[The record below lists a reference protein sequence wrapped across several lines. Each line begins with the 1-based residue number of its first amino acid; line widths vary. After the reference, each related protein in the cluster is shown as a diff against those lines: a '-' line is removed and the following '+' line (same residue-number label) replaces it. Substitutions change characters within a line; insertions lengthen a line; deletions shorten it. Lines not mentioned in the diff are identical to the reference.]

1 MTYDIIFIGCGSMK
15 LKDKIIFTILYIIMI
30 IGFSIGL
37 FFEHKYANIQ
47 KDELTVVTESFSES
61 KNIQGDYKIICDSG
75 KEYLLAYIIADDE
88 HIDGIKPGDELILS
102 VDKNRIFEFTV
113 NGEVIISLEESNQI
127 YNEHFKTLLVIFPS
141 VIVGMILLSVGIHFL
156 FKKIEQDYVEGN
168 YKSNYVKINEVV
180 DEKVYKSIQDSIY
193 KKNGYLRCNILE
205 QIESDELVYTFYK
218 AMIDYLNDRELVL
231 LIDDGCID
239 DGLAMAFYKDGDK
252 LYFNMIYR
260 DGKEPFEIEEELFWY
275 YPYDA
280 KEEKEE
286 TIAFSNAVKEY
297 IAFNKDLLRMK
308 EKVK

>member
-1 MTYDIIFIGCGSMK
+1 ME
-15 LKDKIIFTILYIIMI
+15 LKDKIIFAFFYIVMI
-30 IGFSIGL
+30 AIFTFTLID
-37 FFEHKYANIQ
+37 EHKYATIQ
-47 KDELTVVTESFSES
+47 KDELTIVTEVFSES
-61 KNIQGDYKIICDSG
+61 KNIQGDYKITCDSG

-127 YNEHFKTLLVIFPS
+127 YNEHFKTLLVIFPF
-141 VIVGMILLSVGIHFL
+141 VIVGMILLLVGIHFL
-156 FKKIEQDYVEGN
+156 FKKIEKDYVEGN

-239 DGLAMAFYKDGDK
+239 DGLAMAFYKDGNK
-252 LYFNMIYR
+252 LYFNTIFR
-260 DGKEPFEIEEELFWY
+260 EENKPFEIERSLFWY
-275 YPYDA
+275 YPFDA
-280 KEEKEE
+280 KVTKEE
-286 TIAFSNAVKEY
+286 SKAFVDAVDEY
-297 IAFNKDLLRMK
+297 ITYNKDLLK
-308 EKVK
+308 YTDEQK

>member
-1 MTYDIIFIGCGSMK
+1 MRMK
-15 LKDKIIFTILYIIMI
+15 LKDKIIFAFLYIVMI
-30 IGFSIGL
+30 AIFTFTLID
-37 FFEHKYANIQ
+37 EHKYATIH
-47 KDELTVVTESFSES
+47 KDELTIVTEVFSES
-61 KNIQGDYKIICDSG
+61 KNIKGDYKIICDSG

-156 FKKIEQDYVEGN
+156 FKKIEKDYVEGN

-193 KKNGYLRCNILE
+193 IKNGYLRCNILE

-231 LIDDGCID
+231 LIDDGCLD
-239 DGLAMAFYKDGDK
+239 DGLAMVFYKDGNK
-252 LYFNMIYR
+252 LYFNTIFR
-260 DGKEPFEIEEELFWY
+260 EENKPFEIERSLFWY
-275 YPYDA
+275 YPFDA
-280 KEEKEE
+280 KVTEEESE
-286 TIAFSNAVKEY
+286 AFIDAVDDY
-297 IAFNKDLLRMK
+297 ITYNKDLLK
-308 EKVK
+308 YTSEQK

>member
-1 MTYDIIFIGCGSMK
+1 MK
-15 LKDKIIFTILYIIMI
+15 LKDKIIFAFLYIVMI
-30 IGFSIGL
+30 AIFTFTLID
-37 FFEHKYANIQ
+37 EHKYATIQ
-47 KDELTVVTESFSES
+47 KDELTIVTEVFSES
-61 KNIQGDYKIICDSG
+61 KNIKGDYKIICDSG

-141 VIVGMILLSVGIHFL
+141 VIVCMILLSVGIHFL
-156 FKKIEQDYVEGN
+156 FKKIEKDYVEGN

-218 AMIDYLNDRELVL
+218 AMIDYLNDRELIL
-231 LIDDGCID
+231 LIDDGCTD
-239 DGLAMAFYKDGDK
+239 DGLAMAFYKDGNK
-252 LYFNMIYR
+252 LYFNTIFR
-260 DGKEPFEIEEELFWY
+260 EENKPFEIERSLFWY
-275 YPYDA
+275 YPFDA
-280 KEEKEE
+280 KVTEEESKV
-286 TIAFSNAVKEY
+286 FFDVVDEY
-297 IAFNKDLLRMK
+297 ITFNKDLLK
-308 EKVK
+308 YTSKQK

>member
-1 MTYDIIFIGCGSMK
+1 MRMK
-15 LKDKIIFTILYIIMI
+15 LKDKIIFAFLYIVMI
-30 IGFSIGL
+30 AIFTFTLID
-37 FFEHKYANIQ
+37 EHKYATIQ
-47 KDELTVVTESFSES
+47 KDELTIVTEVFSES
-61 KNIQGDYKIICDSG
+61 KNIKGDYKIICDSG

-88 HIDGIKPGDELILS
+88 HIEGIKPGDELILS
-102 VDKNRIFEFTV
+102 IDKNRIFEFTV

-205 QIESDELVYTFYK
+205 QIENDELVYTFYK
-218 AMIDYLNDRELVL
+218 AMIDYLNNRELVL
-231 LIDDGCID
+231 LIDDGCTD
-239 DGLAMAFYKDGDK
+239 DGLAMVFYKDGNK
-252 LYFNMIYR
+252 LYFNTIFR
-260 DGKEPFEIEEELFWY
+260 EENKPFEIERSLFWY

-280 KEEKEE
+280 KVTKEE
-286 TIAFSNAVKEY
+286 SKAFIDAVDEY
-297 IAFNKDLLRMK
+297 MTYNKDLLK
-308 EKVK
+308 KV

>member
-1 MTYDIIFIGCGSMK
+1 MRMK
-15 LKDKIIFTILYIIMI
+15 LKDKIIFAFLYIVMI
-30 IGFSIGL
+30 AGFTFTLIN
-37 FFEHKYANIQ
+37 EHKYATIQ
-47 KDELTVVTESFSES
+47 KDELTIVTEVFSES
-61 KNIQGDYKIICDSG
+61 KNVKGDYKIICDSG
-75 KEYLLAYIIADDE
+75 KEYLLAYIIADDD
-88 HIDGIKPGDELILS
+88 HIEGIKPGDELILS

-205 QIESDELVYTFYK
+205 QIENDELVYTFYK

-231 LIDDGCID
+231 LIDNGCLD
-239 DGLAMAFYKDGDK
+239 DGLAMVFYKDGNK
-252 LYFNMIYR
+252 LYFNTLFR
-260 DGKEPFEIEEELFWY
+260 EGNKPFEIERSLFWY
-275 YPYDA
+275 YPFDA
-280 KEEKEE
+280 KVTKEE
-286 TIAFSNAVKEY
+286 SKAFVDAVDEY
-297 IAFNKDLLRMK
+297 MTYNKDLLK
-308 EKVK
+308 KV

>member
-1 MTYDIIFIGCGSMK
+1 MDFFIEY
-15 LKDKIIFTILYIIMI
+15 LK
-30 IGFSIGL
+30 
-37 FFEHKYANIQ
+37 
-47 KDELTVVTESFSES
+47 
-61 KNIQGDYKIICDSG
+61 QGDKLVLS
-75 KEYLLAYIIADDE
+75 
-88 HIDGIKPGDELILS
+88 IDR
-102 VDKNRIFEFTV
+102 NRIIEFEV
-113 NGEVIISLEESNQI
+113 NGEIIISIEECRQGYARN
-127 YNEHFKTLLVIFPS
+127 FKKSVIVLPS
-141 VIVGMILLSVGIHFL
+141 VAVGMILLLIGLNFL
-156 FKKIEQDYVEGN
+156 IKKIDTDYRIGN
-168 YKSNYVKINEVV
+168 YKGKSIKVNETI
-180 DEKVYKSIQDSIY
+180 DEKVYRSIQNSMY

-231 LIDDGCID
+231 LIDDGCLD
-239 DGLAMAFYKDGDK
+239 DGLAMVFYKDNNK

-297 IAFNKDLLRMK
+297 IAFNKDLLRME

>member
-1 MTYDIIFIGCGSMK
+1 MK

-168 YKSNYVKINEVV
+168 YKSNSVKINEKI
-180 DEKVYKSIQDSIY
+180 DDKVYKSIQDSIY

-205 QIESDELVYTFYK
+205 QIENDELVYTFYK

-231 LIDDGCID
+231 LIDDGCTD
-239 DGLAMAFYKDGDK
+239 DGLSMAFYKDGNK
-252 LYFNMIYR
+252 LYFNTIFR
-260 DGKEPFEIEEELFWY
+260 EENKPFEIERSLFWY
-275 YPYDA
+275 YPYNSKVT
-280 KEEKEE
+280 KEESK
-286 TIAFSNAVKEY
+286 AFIDAVGEY
-297 IAFNKDLLRMK
+297 IAINKDLLK
-308 EKVK
+308 KVGK

>member
-1 MTYDIIFIGCGSMK
+1 MK
-15 LKDKIIFTILYIIMI
+15 LKDKIIFAFLYIVMI
-30 IGFSIGL
+30 AIFTFTLID
-37 FFEHKYANIQ
+37 EHKYATIQ
-47 KDELTVVTESFSES
+47 KDELTIVTEVFSES
-61 KNIQGDYKIICDSG
+61 KKIKGDYKIICDSG

-156 FKKIEQDYVEGN
+156 FKKIEKDYVEEN

-193 KKNGYLRCNILE
+193 KKSGYLRCNILE

-218 AMIDYLNDRELVL
+218 AMIDYLNDRELIL
-231 LIDDGCID
+231 LIDYGRTD
-239 DGLAMAFYKDGDK
+239 DGLAMAFYKDVDK
-252 LYFNMIYR
+252 LYFNTIFR
-260 DGKEPFEIEEELFWY
+260 EGNKPFEIERSLFWY

-280 KEEKEE
+280 KVTKEE
-286 TIAFSNAVKEY
+286 SKAFVDAVEEY
-297 IAFNKDLLRMK
+297 ITYNKVLLK
-308 EKVK
+308 FTDK

>member
-141 VIVGMILLSVGIHFL
+141 VIVGMFLLSVGIHFL
-156 FKKIEQDYVEGN
+156 FKKIEKDYVEGN

-180 DEKVYKSIQDSIY
+180 DEKVYRSIQ
-193 KKNGYLRCNILE
+193 N
-205 QIESDELVYTFYK
+205 
-218 AMIDYLNDRELVL
+218 
-231 LIDDGCID
+231 
-239 DGLAMAFYKDGDK
+239 
-252 LYFNMIYR
+252 
-260 DGKEPFEIEEELFWY
+260 
-275 YPYDA
+275 
-280 KEEKEE
+280 
-286 TIAFSNAVKEY
+286 
-297 IAFNKDLLRMK
+297 
-308 EKVK
+308 

>member
-1 MTYDIIFIGCGSMK
+1 MRMK
-15 LKDKIIFTILYIIMI
+15 LKDKIIFAFLYIVMI
-30 IGFSIGL
+30 AGFTFTLIN
-37 FFEHKYANIQ
+37 EHKYATIQ
-47 KDELTVVTESFSES
+47 KDELTIVTEVFSES

-88 HIDGIKPGDELILS
+88 HIEGIKPGDELILII
-102 VDKNRIFEFTV
+102 DKNRIFEFTV

-127 YNEHFKTLLVIFPS
+127 YNEHFKTLLVIFPF
-141 VIVGMILLSVGIHFL
+141 VIVGMILLLVGIHFL
-156 FKKIEQDYVEGN
+156 FKKIEKDYVEGN

-205 QIESDELVYTFYK
+205 QIENDELVYTFYK

-231 LIDDGCID
+231 LIDDGCLD
-239 DGLAMAFYKDGDK
+239 DGLAMVFYKDNNK

-275 YPYDA
+275 YPFDA
-280 KEEKEE
+280 KVTSKESLDFIRAVEAYMTIGEYRLCVCLKEEK
-286 TIAFSNAVKEY
+286 K
-297 IAFNKDLLRMK
+297 NK
-308 EKVK
+308 

>member
-1 MTYDIIFIGCGSMK
+1 MRMK
-15 LKDKIIFTILYIIMI
+15 LKDKIIFAFLYIVMI
-30 IGFSIGL
+30 AGFTFTLIN
-37 FFEHKYANIQ
+37 EHKYATIQ
-47 KDELTVVTESFSES
+47 KDELTIVTEVFSES

-88 HIDGIKPGDELILS
+88 HIEGIKPGDELILS
-102 VDKNRIFEFTV
+102 IDKNRIFEFTV

-218 AMIDYLNDRELVL
+218 AMIDYLNDRELIL
-231 LIDDGCID
+231 LIDDGCTD
-239 DGLAMAFYKDGDK
+239 DGLAMVFYKDGNK
-252 LYFNMIYR
+252 LYFNTIFR
-260 DGKEPFEIEEELFWY
+260 EENKPFEIERSLFWY

-280 KEEKEE
+280 KVTKEE
-286 TIAFSNAVKEY
+286 SEAFVDAVEEY
-297 IAFNKDLLRMK
+297 ITYNKDLLK
-308 EKVK
+308 FTDKQK

>member
-1 MTYDIIFIGCGSMK
+1 MRME
-15 LKDKIIFTILYIIMI
+15 LKDKIIFAFFYIVMI
-30 IGFSIGL
+30 AIFTFTLID
-37 FFEHKYANIQ
+37 EHKYATIQ
-47 KDELTVVTESFSES
+47 KDELTIVTEVFSES

-156 FKKIEQDYVEGN
+156 FKKIEKDYVEGN

-231 LIDDGCID
+231 LIDDGCTD
-239 DGLAMAFYKDGDK
+239 DGLAMVFYKDNNK

-280 KEEKEE
+280 KVTKEE

-297 IAFNKDLLRMK
+297 IAFNKDLLRME

>member
-1 MTYDIIFIGCGSMK
+1 MK
-15 LKDKIIFTILYIIMI
+15 LKDKIIFAFLYIVMI
-30 IGFSIGL
+30 AIFTFTLID
-37 FFEHKYANIQ
+37 EHKYATIQ
-47 KDELTVVTESFSES
+47 KDELTIVTEVFSES
-61 KNIQGDYKIICDSG
+61 KNIKGDYKIICDSG

-88 HIDGIKPGDELILS
+88 HIEGIKHGDELILS
-102 VDKNRIFEFTV
+102 IDKNRIFEFTV

-156 FKKIEQDYVEGN
+156 FKKIEKDYVEGN

-231 LIDDGCID
+231 LIDDGCTD

-252 LYFNMIYR
+252 LYFNTIFR
-260 DGKEPFEIEEELFWY
+260 EENKPFEIERSLFWY
-275 YPYDA
+275 YPFEA
-280 KEEKEE
+280 KVTKEESV
-286 TIAFSNAVKEY
+286 AFIDALDEY
-297 IAFNKDLLRMK
+297 ITYNKDLLK
-308 EKVK
+308 KV

>member
-1 MTYDIIFIGCGSMK
+1 MK
-15 LKDKIIFTILYIIMI
+15 LKDKIIFAFLYIVMI
-30 IGFSIGL
+30 AIFTFTLID
-37 FFEHKYANIQ
+37 EHKYATIQ
-47 KDELTVVTESFSES
+47 KDELTIVTEVFSES
-61 KNIQGDYKIICDSG
+61 KKIKGDYKIICDSG

-156 FKKIEQDYVEGN
+156 FKKIEKDYVEEN

-218 AMIDYLNDRELVL
+218 AMIDYLNDRELIL
-231 LIDDGCID
+231 LIDYGRTD
-239 DGLAMAFYKDGDK
+239 DGLAMAFYKDVDK
-252 LYFNMIYR
+252 LYFNTIFR
-260 DGKEPFEIEEELFWY
+260 EGNKPFEIERSLFWY

-280 KEEKEE
+280 KVTKEE
-286 TIAFSNAVKEY
+286 SKAFVDAVEEY
-297 IAFNKDLLRMK
+297 ITYNKVLLK
-308 EKVK
+308 FTDK